1 MRSQQAAWAG
11 SPTGGSTR
19 RYGRWPIIALVW
31 ALVWIGLVIPGIALA
46 GSSPPKAD
54 AGDPARALGASA
66 ADLEDRVREIASEL
80 RCVVCQNLS
89 VADSPSD
96 LAKEMRNLVREL
108 LQQGKGRE
116 EIQAYFVS
124 RYGEFVLLAPPKRG
138 FNLLVWGLPFVA
150 IVVGAWGVYLV
161 ARRWTER
168 REEPAPAV
176 DPAYAERVR
185 RELQEREGP
194 VGS

>member
-1 MRSQQAAWAG
+1 MWSCIGRVGVAA
-11 SPTGGSTR
+11 GGSGHR
-19 RYGRWPIIALVW
+19 GRWWPVGSRLCLALVI
-31 ALVWIGLVIPGIALA
+31 AGIVLA
-46 GSSPPKAD
+46 APRPSGAA
-54 AGDPARALGASA
+54 AGTPAP
-66 ADLEDRVREIASEL
+66 DLEDRVREVASEL

-108 LQQGKGRE
+108 LEQGKTRE

-150 IVVGAWGVYLV
+150 LAVGACAIYFV
-161 ARRWTER
+161 AKRWTAQQGESQ
-168 REEPAPAV
+168 PPL
-176 DPAYAERVR
+176 DPSYAEQVR
-185 RELQEREGP
+185 RELQDREGP
-194 VGS
+194 AKS